1 MLRGVFLPHRAR
13 VAVPCCVAFS
23 LPPLSPTLTSLPP
36 PQVRSYDFTL
46 KVAMDVAM
54 GKMGGVMGSGLDAP
68 QTGGEAVARAEK
80 RGVGED
86 DARPAKE

>member
-1 MLRGVFLPHRAR
+1 MLR
-13 VAVPCCVAFS
+13 VAFS
-23 LPPLSPTLTSLPP
+23 PAPCPYPNHSP

-68 QTGGEAVARAEK
+68 QKGGEAVARAEK